1 MKRINSTAERSTLI
15 IAILAL
21 AIIGISLLAS
31 TWQAI
36 THLSEAEEE
45 HLRLSTRA
53 VLLAVESS
61 LRRTPMRDGADR
73 LSSHTAE
80 FFSDMEEDG
89 SVLFVGI
96 LTPGGGKLLTTS
108 QHTGGEITLPKS
120 MTETLFEQGAWH
132 GRLEIDGTL
141 TYVSA
146 RRIAPSRMRHLGFAT
161 GENAPIFLVVGIDLE
176 KHLEAY
182 KGFRRNALFQALYLL
197 AGALFI
203 WGLTVS
209 FFSRRE
215 QATKAAKLEDFQA
228 TLLDNLPDGL
238 ITLEARQGE
247 TVICSVNPAALAI
260 LECASADLLGK
271 PITAL
276 PEPVAGCVLDRATF
290 QCPACWQK
298 VRTPNAQLEVRTLP
312 LEAGAEGDYMM
323 IIRDRTQLERLEHS
337 LAAAEKLAAI
347 GTLAAG
353 VAHEVRNPL
362 SSLRG
367 FAQYFVKKLG
377 GKEPDATYART
388 MMQEADRLNRVITDL
403 LFLARPKEVEPS
415 TVFLP
420 ALVDDMEALLGFDAG
435 KKGVTFTRELAQ
447 ETAWAD
453 ADAIK
458 QSLLNLLL
466 NSLDAMPP
474 QQELPPCI
482 TIASGTEAAGVWL
495 EVRDNGKGMPEEHL
509 RQAFAPFF
517 TAKEHGTG
525 LGLALVQGT
534 MHRHGGDA
542 HITSTPGQGTTVRLL
557 FPHAGTGATTA
568 QQESSATSSP
578 TQNGENQCY
587 F

>member
-1 MKRINSTAERSTLI
+1 MKRIDPTAERSTLI

-36 THLSEAEEE
+36 THLREAEEE

-61 LRRTPMRDGADR
+61 LRRTPMREGADR

-108 QHTGGEITLPKS
+108 QHTGGDITLPTA
-120 MTETLFEQGAWH
+120 MTAPLFENGAWH
-132 GRLEIDGTL
+132 GRLELDGTL

-146 RRIAPSRMRHLGFAT
+146 RRLAPSRMRHLGFA
-161 GENAPIFLVVGIDLE
+161 NVDNVPIFLVVGIDLE

-197 AGALFI
+197 GAALFM

-209 FFSRRE
+209 FLSRRE
-215 QATKAAKLEDFQA
+215 QATRAAKLEDFQA

-238 ITLEARQGE
+238 ITLEARKGE

-260 LECASADLLGK
+260 LGCASGDVLGK

-323 IIRDRTQLERLEHS
+323 IIRDRTELERLEHS

-362 SSLRG
+362 SALRG

-403 LFLARPKEVEPS
+403 LFLARPKAVEPT

-420 ALVDDMEALLGFDAG
+420 ALVDDMEALLGFDAA
-435 KKGVTFTRELAQ
+435 KKGVTFTRALAQ
-447 ETAWAD
+447 ETVWAD

-474 QQELPPCI
+474 EQDVAPRI
-482 TIASGTEAAGVWL
+482 TIASGSEVAGVWL

-509 RQAFAPFF
+509 RQAFEPFF
-517 TAKEHGTG
+517 TAKERGTG

-534 MHRHGGDA
+534 MHRHGGEA
-542 HITSTPGQGTTVRLL
+542 SLVSVPGQGTTVRLL
-557 FPHAGTGATTA
+557 FPHAGMGAA
-568 QQESSATSSP
+568 AVSP
-578 TQNGENQCY
+578 ENGNAALAPQHSENQC
-587 F
+587 FM